1 MIPGFEIRRATPEDA
16 PALALV
22 NCIAFDK
29 SNIMWKQLFKD
40 VDQDDV
46 IELVIGLIRKRMA
59 DGNVTFHVAV
69 EKETNTIVGGGGL
82 AVPMKKPD
90 TQFKPKMPAK
100 VNEKLAAHFFNNV
113 LTSSKSQGYD
123 PEKHCHRVGAFVL
136 PEYQRKGLGSAL
148 TREGNAIADDA
159 GAPTYVVTYDAA
171 VRMFEGSG
179 FVQLGHLDTDLEEF
193 GGLPNVTSR
202 TYALVRE
209 TPSS

>member
-69 EKETNTIVGGGGL
+69 EKETKYTPLAVLDMMSQLLLTHLSTIVGGGGL

-123 PEKHCHRVGAFVL
+123 PEKHCRKLLLLPLLLFFQRICANMYQIQGLTIFFFRPRRCLCSPRIPAERVRFC
-136 PEYQRKGLGSAL
+136 PNSRRQRNC
-148 TREGNAIADDA
+148 R
-159 GAPTYVVTYDAA
+159 
-171 VRMFEGSG
+171 
-179 FVQLGHLDTDLEEF
+179 
-193 GGLPNVTSR
+193 
-202 TYALVRE
+202 
-209 TPSS
+209 